1 LCRSAADGKNS
12 ELIEPV
18 YDRYVRDHRER
29 PAIEIWKSNRQIARI
44 SSGTRLRIQ
53 AGSPFLLH
61 WTADEWAHYTDTHS
75 TGTGLDIEFVDLP
88 VPEKPGTTR
97 FTFLWL
103 KENRWEGK
111 DYMIEVYSREASNAT
126 GNGGARQ
133 DGSQHGETSA
143 QKTSRMR
150 RVRRVTKRGK

>member
-1 LCRSAADGKNS
+1 
-12 ELIEPV
+12 LIEPV

-29 PAIEIWKSNRQIARI
+29 PAIEIWKSNRQIATV

-61 WTADEWAHYTDTHS
+61 WTADEWTHYSDTHS
-75 TGTGLDIEFVDLP
+75 THTSLDIEFVDLQ
-88 VPEKPGTTR
+88 VPEEPGTIR

-103 KENRWEGK
+103 TENRWEGE
-111 DYMIEVYSREASNAT
+111 DYEIKVHSREASHAT

-133 DGSQHGETSA
+133 DGSKHGQALAE
-143 QKTSRMR
+143 KGSRMR
-150 RVRRVTKRGK
+150 RVRRVTKRGS